1 MVAISPHLTATLPFL
16 PTLRPRPRRL
26 PPDAFAASVS
36 PHRTAVVALHGSR
49 SMYPWK
55 HFPTKA
61 LENKRGPIYTHC
73 NPLAR
78 RFHGFENTISFWT
91 EHNKQALF
99 ASGRDSPSTK
109 QSNSSGD
116 SSSSPDGPPVLTIL
130 AGVIVFLLVLWVTG
144 SIVTWIVGLVFVAAK
159 S

>member
-36 PHRTAVVALHGSR
+36 PHRTAAVALHGSR
-49 SMYPWK
+49 
-55 HFPTKA
+55 
-61 LENKRGPIYTHC
+61 HC

-144 SIVTWIVGLVFVAAK
+144 SIVTWIVGLVFVAGK